1 MKNTKGEKM
10 KNTKGEKKKDI
21 GAFFLGLV
29 GEFLGELLAMLLM
42 LAIGGGLF
50 LLGRWLLPD
59 VFENSP
65 APESLIAVGGLGFLI
80 FMAILGGIFKMFQ
93 KKGASLEE
101 KNEVADETNQSQTET
116 QPDMT
121 YENRIDL

>member
-10 KNTKGEKKKDI
+10 KNTKGEKKKGI

-65 APESLIAVGGLGFLI
+65 DPESLIAVGGLGFLI

>member
-1 MKNTKGEKM
+1 M
-10 KNTKGEKKKDI
+10 KNTKGEKKKGI
-21 GAFFLGLV
+21 GAFFQQLV

-59 VFENSP
+59 VFENSL
-65 APESLIAVGGLGFLI
+65 APESLIAVGSLGFLI

-93 KKGASLEE
+93 KKGASLKE
-101 KNEVADETNQSQTET
+101 KNEAADETNQSQTET
-116 QPDMT
+116 QPDTT
-121 YENRIDL
+121 YENRVEL

>member
-10 KNTKGEKKKDI
+10 KNTKGEKKKGI

-65 APESLIAVGGLGFLI
+65 DPESLIAVGCLGFLI
-80 FMAILGGIFKMFQ
+80 FMAILGGIFKMFH